1 MSFISHVAI
10 IMDGN
15 GRWAEVRGMPRWRGH
30 EAGAAAVRRV
40 TESACRRS
48 IPLLTLFAFSSEN
61 WKRPAKEV
69 QILFTLFQRYLIE
82 AREEL
87 LHHGVRLSVIGRRDR
102 LPGMVRRIMEETET
116 LTHSG
121 SRLHLRL
128 AIDYGSRFEMAGA
141 ARELA
146 RQVIRGDLLP
156 DQITEDSLE
165 RSLPASMVPDPD
177 LVIRT
182 AGERRLSNFLLWQA
196 AYAEL
201 YFSPQLWPDFGEDD
215 LDAALEDFQTRTRKF
230 GALARATGTI
240 G

>member
-1 MSFISHVAI
+1 MSLISHLAI

-15 GRWAEVRGMPRWRGH
+15 GRWAEGRGLPRWRGH

-40 TESACRRS
+40 TESACRHG
-48 IPLLTLFAFSSEN
+48 IPRLTLFAFSSEN

-69 QILFTLFQRYLIE
+69 QILFSLFKRYLIE

-87 LHHGVRLSVIGRRDR
+87 QRHEVRLSIIGRRDR
-102 LPGMVRRIMEETET
+102 LPGMVRRIMEETEALT
-116 LTHSG
+116 LSG

-146 RQVIRGDLLP
+146 GRVIRGELLP
-156 DQITEDSLE
+156 DQITEEILE
-165 RSLPASMVPDPD
+165 RSLPASSVPDPD
-177 LVIRT
+177 LLIRT

-201 YFSPQLWPDFGEDD
+201 YFSPRLWPDFGDED
-215 LDAALEDFQTRTRKF
+215 LDAALEDFHLRTRKF
-230 GALARATGTI
+230 GALAQATGTI